1 MSENSAGPE
10 PVRLPGIIHIEE
22 EDIHCKLN
30 MLTVDTSD
38 TDTCLG
44 QARFKQKP
52 SWMSP
57 YSRLVGKVMSFV
69 LPPTLL
75 RCVGGHTRQ
84 LLRYKLWPPVF
95 FSHS

>member
-1 MSENSAGPE
+1 MSENSAGPGE

-38 TDTCLG
+38 TDPCLG
-44 QARFKQKP
+44 QARFKKP

-57 YSRLVGKVMSFV
+57 YSRLVGKVTSFV
-69 LPPTLL
+69 LPLPPTSYGVWVDRLDS
-75 RCVGGHTRQ
+75 
-84 LLRYKLWPPVF
+84 Y
-95 FSHS
+95 

>member
-1 MSENSAGPE
+1 MSENSAGPGE

-38 TDTCLG
+38 TDPCLG

-57 YSRLVGKVMSFV
+57 YSRLVGKVSRYI
-69 LPPTLL
+69 LPPTGVW
-75 RCVGGHTRQ
+75 CGWTDSTV
-84 LLRYKLWPPVF
+84 
-95 FSHS
+95 SEI